1 MELFTSR
8 LCSRFLPCRHQGRSA
23 QVLSSSRV
31 LSFTFDTYVLYLDGR
46 NAFDGSSFYP
56 PGEQSS
62 LCFDVPTIR
71 ELMAVE
77 GHEPVKRKVSAVLC
91 RWSTNFAPVS
101 ILPSSISTTLIEQ
114 TALKPDPCSRACN
127 WNGRSA
133 CLHVY
138 VVHVA
143 VKAVWLYLALGAVAS
158 SFFLVS
164 GGCFPC
170 IRYCYGLL
178 LTSVSSFPARAL
190 TAGVP
195 ICKAS

>member
-1 MELFTSR
+1 MT
-8 LCSRFLPCRHQGRSA
+8 FLL
-23 QVLSSSRV
+23 VLAI
-31 LSFTFDTYVLYLDGR
+31 LDEG
-46 NAFDGSSFYP
+46 NAFFGYSFHP

-77 GHEPVKRKVSAVLC
+77 GHKPVKRKVSAVLC
-91 RWSTNFAPVS
+91 RWSTNLAPAS

-114 TALKPDPCSRACN
+114 TVLKPDPCCRACN
-127 WNGRSA
+127 WNGRSG
-133 CLHVY
+133 CLHVF

-143 VKAVWLYLALGAVAS
+143 VKAVWWYLALGAVAS

-178 LTSVSSFPARAL
+178 LTSVSSFPAR
-190 TAGVP
+190 P
-195 ICKAS
+195 